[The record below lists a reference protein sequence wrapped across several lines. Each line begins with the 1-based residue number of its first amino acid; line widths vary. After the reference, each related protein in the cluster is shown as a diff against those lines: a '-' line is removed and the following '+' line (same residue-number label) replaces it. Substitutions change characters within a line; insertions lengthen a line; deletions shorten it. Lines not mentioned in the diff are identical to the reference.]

1 MNLNILW
8 FILIVVLFIGFF
20 FLEGFDYGVG
30 MLLPF
35 LGKDE
40 EERSAIV
47 NTIGPFWDGN
57 EVWLLTAGGAMFAA
71 FPNWYATM
79 FSGFYLALLLMLVAL
94 IVRGVAF
101 EFRHRD
107 ARPEWRSFWDWMIFI
122 GSAIPGLLWG
132 VALANL
138 IEGVPID
145 AHMNYV
151 GGFFNLLNP
160 FALLGGLAFVAM
172 FVLHGAIFLALKTE
186 DRLLQR
192 AENIARQVWF
202 PTVILIAL
210 FIGSGYFVTSV
221 FERLGVDPG
230 IAPLGA
236 GMALLLG
243 GWLIQNRHFGWAFVM
258 TGITIVL
265 SAATIAIGLFPNV
278 MISSLNP
285 AWNLTIYN
293 ASSSSYT
300 LTVMSII
307 AITLVPFVLAY
318 QAWNYWVFKKRVSS
332 HHTVA
337 VVHES

>member
-8 FILIVVLFIGFF
+8 FLLIVVLFIGFF
-20 FLEGFDYGVG
+20 FLEGFDFGVG

-35 LGKDE
+35 LGKTE
-40 EERSAIV
+40 EERGAIA

-107 ARPEWRSFWDWMIFI
+107 ARPAWRSFWDWMIFV
-122 GSAIPGLLWG
+122 GSALPGLLWG

-145 AHMNYV
+145 AHMNYT

-172 FVLHGAIFLALKTE
+172 FLLHGAIFLALKTDGVLLE
-186 DRLLQR
+186 RAHRVAQRLWL
-192 AENIARQVWF
+192 
-202 PTVILIAL
+202 PTVALIAAFVL
-210 FIGSGYFVTSV
+210 SGYFVSSV
-221 FERLGVDPG
+221 FDRLGVNPG
-230 IAPLGA
+230 IAPVFAGA
-236 GMALLLG
+236 ALLSV
-243 GWLIQNRHFGWAFVM
+243 GWLIQNKHYGWAFIM
-258 TGITIVL
+258 TGATIIL

-285 AWNLTIYN
+285 AWSLTIYN
-293 ASSSSYT
+293 ASSSPYT
-300 LTVMSII
+300 LTVMSIV
-307 AITLVPFVLAY
+307 AISLVPFVLAY
-318 QAWNYWVFKKRVSS
+318 QAWNYWVFKQRLGS
-332 HHTVA
+332 TPA
-337 VVHES
+337 IAAHE